1 MVRAMVLSYQRSIEL
16 EHLLFDDLHINDEFS
31 EPTSEYV
38 PQSDRSLNWTQ
49 GSPNHGITRPKVA
62 GVTQRGSILTNERAM
77 KGSNVRSVLDHAV
90 QQSERQAI
98 TEALQ
103 SSRSRDEA
111 AEKLGISPRTLRH
124 KLQKLREQGINVT
137 RAYAR

>member
-1 MVRAMVLSYQRSIEL
+1 M
-16 EHLLFDDLHINDEFS
+16 
-31 EPTSEYV
+31 
-38 PQSDRSLNWTQ
+38 
-49 GSPNHGITRPKVA
+49 
-62 GVTQRGSILTNERAM
+62 TQRGSILANERAM